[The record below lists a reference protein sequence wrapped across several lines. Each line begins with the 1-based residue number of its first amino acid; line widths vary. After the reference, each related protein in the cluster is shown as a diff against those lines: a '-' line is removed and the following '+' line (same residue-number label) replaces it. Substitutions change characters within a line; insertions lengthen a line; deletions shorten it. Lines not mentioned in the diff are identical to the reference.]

1 MTNGWTGG
9 QYSLYRAL
17 FGLYLFVHF
26 ATLLPSGTALFSN
39 SGVLPSA
46 SPLLKLFPNVLSL
59 SDAPTIV
66 SILISIGAIAAVG
79 FSLGLYDRAAA
90 ALIWYVLMCLY
101 SRNPLIADPSLT
113 FVAWLL
119 LLHTVLP
126 PSPYGSW
133 SARGRIDPRG
143 GWRMPPE
150 LFAAAW
156 VVLSLAYAFS
166 AYTKIVSRDLLLAAP
181 IGPLRL
187 MAWGALA
194 LELVYAPLAL
204 FRRARP
210 WIWSAMFVMQIGFI
224 LIGLPEFSVGMAM
237 VHLFT
242 LDPGWIPARRS
253 ERREYI
259 FYDGHCG
266 LCHRGIRFV
275 LAEDLGGKA
284 FTFAPL
290 QGDTCA
296 TAIAPEERRDLP
308 DSVVVR
314 TETRQVLTRSDA
326 LIYILERLG
335 GLWRVLAA
343 GLSLVPRFLRNAV
356 YDVIARNRHHLFARE
371 AATCPILPADLR
383 SRFQE

>member
-1 MTNGWTGG
+1 M
-9 QYSLYRAL
+9 YRAL

-66 SILISIGAIAAVG
+66 AILISIGAIAAVG
-79 FSLGLYDRAAA
+79 FLSGSMTVPRLRRS
-90 ALIWYVLMCLY
+90 WYVLMCLY
-101 SRNPLIADPSLT
+101 ARNPLIADPSLT

-133 SARGRIDPRG
+133 SARGRTDPRG

-156 VVLSLAYAFS
+156 VVLSVAYAYN
-166 AYTKIVSRDLLLAAP
+166 AYTRIVSQDLLLAAP

-187 MAWGALA
+187 VLWGALA
-194 LELVYAPLAL
+194 LELLYAPLAL

-210 WIWSAMFVMQIGFI
+210 WIWTAMFVMQIGFI
-224 LIGLPEFSVGMAM
+224 LIGLPEFSVGMAI

-242 LDPGWIPARRS
+242 LDPGWISARRS

-266 LCHRGIRFV
+266 LCHRASRFV
-275 LAEDLGGKA
+275 LSEDLSGKA

-290 QGDTCA
+290 QGVTCA
-296 TAIAPEERRDLP
+296 AAIAPEERSVLP

-314 TETRQVLTRSDA
+314 TETGQVLARSEA

-343 GLSLVPRFLRNAV
+343 GLSLVPSGMRNAV
-356 YDVIARNRHHLFARE
+356 YDFIARNRHHFFARE
-371 AATCPILPADLR
+371 ATTCPLLPADLR